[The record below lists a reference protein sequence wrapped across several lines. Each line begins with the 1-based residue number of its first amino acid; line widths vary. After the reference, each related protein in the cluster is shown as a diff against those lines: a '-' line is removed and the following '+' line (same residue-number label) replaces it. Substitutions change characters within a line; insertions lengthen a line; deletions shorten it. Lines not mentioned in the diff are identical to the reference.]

1 MKLNHFD
8 NIIFDL
14 GGVILNIDYHK
25 TAQAF
30 QNLGLENFDEI
41 YSQAQ
46 QSGLFDDFETGKISG
61 QYFINQ
67 LLKFLPKNV
76 SPNEVVA
83 AWNAMILDFPLE
95 NLNLLRELH
104 TTKNC
109 VLLSNTNEIHLQC
122 FNRKLKEVS
131 MEESLQPFFKKV
143 YFSHEIGKRKPHL
156 STFEF
161 VCCENN
167 FIPEQTVFI
176 DDSFQHIEGANKLGL
191 ETYLLQKGE
200 QLVDLFF

>member
-14 GGVILNIDYHK
+14 GGVILNIDYHN

-83 AWNAMILDFPLE
+83 AWNAMILDFPE
-95 NLNLLRELH
+95 KNLNLIKQLN
-104 TTKNC
+104 TSKNC

-131 MEESLQPFFKKV
+131 MEESLHPFFKKV
-143 YFSHEIGKRKPHL
+143 YFSHEIGKRKPHI

-161 VCCENN
+161 VCHENN

>member
-95 NLNLLRELH
+95 NLNLLRQLKIS
-104 TTKNC
+104 KNC
-109 VLLSNTNEIHLQC
+109 VLLSNTNEIHVQC
-122 FNRKLKEVS
+122 FNRKLKDICS
-131 MEESLQPFFKKV
+131 EENLHPFFKKV
-143 YFSHEIGKRKPHL
+143 YFSHEIGQRKPHI
-156 STFEF
+156 STFDF
-161 VCCENN
+161 VCRENN

-176 DDSFQHIEGANKLGL
+176 DDSFQHIEGANKMGL
-191 ETYLLQKGE
+191 KTYFLQKGDK
-200 QLVDLFF
+200 LVDLF